1 MYIGF
6 AEVSI
11 ILLIIWFFAYKFM
24 KKYINTLKVYY
35 FLLLLMAIPGILL
48 PLSRYLD
55 MGQFNKF
62 TIEYTILFSFL
73 LIVSVIPWYLFD
85 KYLSRVRRIEINEI
99 YLKKLRSIIWIII
112 LLSIFSII
120 YTLPYAILAFQ
131 MGAADVRAY
140 IADQSLL
147 PKSPLTTLS
156 VGFGYLAPIDILLFY
171 VCLLH
176 NSLKRFAFPLA
187 LCSLSY
193 IVTTA
198 PAQARDGYILI
209 PLLFIILFLVFRS
222 SLPKESIL
230 RLRKIASIIVP
241 VGIFFFLIITL
252 DRFFDNS
259 YESLNPFESLI
270 AGTWGYFYQQPYV
283 FDLTLQHQQYFEA
296 FGKRFPLLTMLFD
309 LPTIE
314 FEHNYKFQ
322 WMFGTMFANFYSA
335 IGWPTLIGATS
346 FYVISWWCIIR
357 FHIKKN
363 NFFALMIVFSIY
375 LLYQTSG
382 LFYFRLA
389 NASIEILYI
398 VILVLS
404 LFLGKV
410 LKVKY

>member
-6 AEVSI
+6 AEVSV
-11 ILLIIWFFAYKFM
+11 ILLFIWSFAYKFM
-24 KKYINTLKVYY
+24 KKRINTLKVYY
-35 FLLLLMAIPGILL
+35 FLLLLMAIPGIIL
-48 PLSRYLD
+48 PLSKYLD

-62 TIEYTILFSFL
+62 TIEYSVLFSFL
-73 LIVSVIPWYLFD
+73 LIVSIIPWYSVD
-85 KYLSRVRRIEINEI
+85 KLLQRIKRIEINERYI
-99 YLKKLRSIIWIII
+99 PKLKRVIIIII
-112 LLSIFSII
+112 LLSIFSIV
-120 YTLPYAILAFQ
+120 YTIPYAIAAFK

-140 IADQSLL
+140 IADQSML

-156 VGFGYLAPIDILLFY
+156 VGFGYLVPIDILLFY

-176 NSLKRFAFPLA
+176 DKLKRFSFPLA

-198 PAQARDGYILI
+198 PSQARDGYILI
-209 PLLFIILFLVFRS
+209 PLLFIILFFVFRS
-222 SLPKESIL
+222 SLPKESIYK
-230 RLRKIASIIVP
+230 LRKIASVFVP
-241 VGIFFFLIITL
+241 VGIIFFFIITL
-252 DRFFDNS
+252 DRFFNNA

-283 FDLTLQHQQYFEA
+283 FDLTLQHQQFFEA

-309 LPTIE
+309 LPTVE

-335 IGWPTLIGATS
+335 AGWPTLIGATI
-346 FYVISWWCIIR
+346 FYVVSWWCIIKY
-357 FHIKKN
+357 HIKKN
-363 NFFALMIVFSIY
+363 NFFALMVVFSIY

-398 VILVLS
+398 AILALS

-410 LKVKY
+410 LKIKY

>member
-6 AEVSI
+6 AEVSV
-11 ILLIIWFFAYKFM
+11 ILLIIWSFAYKFM
-24 KKYINTLKVYY
+24 KKKIKTLKVYY
-35 FLLLLMAIPGILL
+35 FLLLLMAIPGIIF
-48 PLSRYLD
+48 PLSKYLD

-62 TIEYTILFSFL
+62 TIEFTVLFAFL
-73 LIVSVIPWYLFD
+73 LIISIIPWYSVD
-85 KYLSRVRRIEINEI
+85 KYLCRIKRIEVNEY
-99 YLKKLRSIIWIII
+99 YLSKLKPVIWIII
-112 LLSIFSII
+112 LLSIFSIV
-120 YTLPYAILAFQ
+120 YTLPYAIVAFK

-140 IADQSLL
+140 IADQSIL

-176 NSLKRFAFPLA
+176 NKLKRYAFPLA

-198 PAQARDGYILI
+198 PSQARDGYILI
-209 PLLFIILFLVFRS
+209 PLLFICLFFVFRS
-222 SLPKESIL
+222 SLPRESIIKI
-230 RLRKIASIIVP
+230 RKIASIIVP
-241 VGIFFFLIITL
+241 IGFIFFLVITF
-252 DRFFDNS
+252 DRFFNNS

-283 FDLTLQHQQYFEA
+283 FDLTLQHQRYFES

-309 LPTIE
+309 LPTVE
-314 FEHNYKFQ
+314 FDFNYKFQ

-335 IGWPTLIGATS
+335 TGWPTLIGATI
-346 FYVISWWCIIR
+346 FYIVSWWCIIKY
-357 FHIKKN
+357 HIKKH
-363 NFFALMIVFSIY
+363 NFFALMVVFSIY

-389 NASIEILYI
+389 NVSIELLYI
-398 VILVLS
+398 AILVLS
-404 LFLGKV
+404 FFIGKV
-410 LKVKY
+410 LKIKY